1 MKFNVFLFGFKPKTH
16 CIYQFCFCK
25 YNNILIIII
34 NILRWIVVKKRVSF
48 FTSSYNL
55 QNIIKVLDDSL
66 PTSVPYDAILMSEN
80 FHFH

>member
-1 MKFNVFLFGFKPKTH
+1 M
-16 CIYQFCFCK
+16 
-25 YNNILIIII
+25 
-34 NILRWIVVKKRVSF
+34 VKKAVSF

-66 PTSVPYDAILMSEN
+66 PTSVPYDAILNSEN